1 MLTLNNIDVSF
12 DGDKILSPVS
22 ITLFESCCLNIHG
35 ANGTGKT
42 SLLKS
47 ILGLNGIYAGMLT
60 YNKQDVANH
69 IDEYRLITEYVGHNI
84 GLNDNFSVAENLT
97 LWTDLYGTEMMLAS
111 ALYTMQLDAHVDN
124 KVKTLS
130 AGTKKRVALSKLLLS
145 DSPIWF
151 LDEPFAN
158 LDSSFKDIMLN
169 MMRARCE
176 QKGIV
181 IFTSHAPMNESFIT
195 NFDIKDY
202 VL

>member
-12 DGDKILSPVS
+12 DGDKILSPFSV
-22 ITLFESCCLNIHG
+22 TLFESCCLNIHG

-47 ILGLNGIYAGMLT
+47 ILGLNGIETGMLR

-69 IDEYRLITEYVGHNI
+69 IDEYRLMTEYVGHNI
-84 GLNDNFSVAENLT
+84 GLNDNFSVAENLS

-111 ALYTMQLDAHVDN
+111 ALYTMQLEAQVDK

-181 IFTSHAPMNESFIT
+181 IFTSHDPMNENFIT

>member
-22 ITLFESCCLNIHG
+22 FTLFESCCLNIHG

-47 ILGLNGIYAGMLT
+47 ILGLNGINTGMLI
-60 YNKQDVANH
+60 YNKQDVSNH
-69 IDEYRLITEYVGHNI
+69 SDEYRLMTEYIGHNI
-84 GLNDNFSVAENLT
+84 GLNDNFSVAENLS

-111 ALYTMQLDAHVDN
+111 ALYTMQLEAQVDK

-181 IFTSHAPMNESFIT
+181 IFTSHTPMNENFIT

>member
-22 ITLFESCCLNIHG
+22 VTLFESCCLNIHG

-47 ILGLNGIYAGMLT
+47 ILGLNGINTGMLI
-60 YNKQDVANH
+60 YNKQDVSNH
-69 IDEYRLITEYVGHNI
+69 SDEYRLMTEYIGHNI

-97 LWTDLYGTEMMLAS
+97 LWTDLYGTEMMLPS
-111 ALYTMQLDAHVDN
+111 ALYTMQLDQYIDHE
-124 KVKTLS
+124 VKTLS

-181 IFTSHAPMNESFIT
+181 IFTSHAPMSENFIT